1 MKHNILY
8 EDVNFEQESL
18 LDEACKI
25 YPNLSEVRKKSPNT
39 YKDFEKMYEEM
50 CRKLAP
56 ECRSLTHACSI
67 VNLIFQVHG
76 SGINYSDRPKSN
88 VLFLNLSET
97 TVDCLLN
104 EVEQFK
110 LWVDCI
116 LRTQP

>member
-8 EDVNFEQESL
+8 EDLTFKPVSL
-18 LDEACKI
+18 LDEVCKI
-25 YPNLSEVRKKSPNT
+25 YPNLSEVRKKSPST

-67 VNLIFQVHG
+67 VNLIFRVHG
-76 SGINYSDRPKSN
+76 TGINYNNQTKSN
-88 VLFLNLSET
+88 LFFLRLSET